1 MKTRYLLAIGCC
13 LCFLA
18 CEKVID
24 LVPQSQEPK
33 IVVDGS
39 IETGQPPVV
48 FATKSLDFFKTLTPD
63 LLSTIFA
70 RNARITVNDGAQTV
84 TLREYAIPSGIAG
97 RFVFVYSTDTSLPAA
112 QMTGVAGR
120 RYTLSINFEG
130 ENYTAVTTI
139 PLPEKKFD
147 SLWWQPAPRNPDTN
161 RVNVF
166 ARIADPP
173 GLGNYIRYFTSRN
186 DSAFLPGINSVFD
199 DNIVDGITYNIQV
212 FRGQSRNAEL
222 DVNEFGFFRRGDRVK
237 VKLTN
242 IDKATYDFWRTWEQ
256 NQQNTGNPFGV
267 PIKVLSN
274 ISNNALGIWAGYA
287 AQVDSLV
294 IPR

>member
-1 MKTRYLLAIGCC
+1 MKNGSILAVLCC
-13 LCFLA
+13 LTLMA

-24 LVPQSQEPK
+24 LVPESQDPK

-39 IETGQPPVV
+39 IETGQQPVV
-48 FATKSLDFFKTLTPD
+48 FVTKSLNFFKTLTPD
-63 LLSTIFA
+63 VLSTIFA
-70 RNARITVNDGAQTV
+70 RNARITVSDGNRSV

-97 RFVFVYSTDTSLPAA
+97 RFVFVYSTDTASPAA
-112 QMTGVAGR
+112 QMTGVEGR
-120 RYTLSINFEG
+120 RYTLNIEFEG
-130 ENYTAVTTI
+130 KNYTAVTTI
-139 PLPEKKFD
+139 PRLEKKMD
-147 SLWWQPAPRNPDTN
+147 SLWWLPAPRNPDTN

-166 ARIADPP
+166 ARITDPP

-199 DNIVDGITYNIQV
+199 DNIVDGITYDIQV
-212 FRGQSRNAEL
+212 FRGQSRNAGL
-222 DVNEFGFFRRGDRVK
+222 DVNEFGFFRRGDRVR
-237 VKLTN
+237 VKLAN

-274 ISNNALGIWAGYA
+274 ISNDALGIWAGYA
-287 AQVDSLV
+287 TQVKSLV

>member
-1 MKTRYLLAIGCC
+1 MKIGSILAVVCC
-13 LCFLA
+13 LSFWA

-24 LVPQSQEPK
+24 LVPESQDPK

-48 FATKSLDFFKTLTPD
+48 FVTESLNFFKTLTPD

-70 RNARITVNDGAQTV
+70 RNARITVSDGTRSV

-97 RFVFVYSTDTSLPAA
+97 RFVFVYSTDTALPAA

-120 RYTLSINFEG
+120 RYTLSIDFEG
-130 ENYTAVTTI
+130 KNYTAVTTI
-139 PLPEKKFD
+139 PRLDKKFD

-166 ARIADPP
+166 ARISDPP

-222 DVNEFGFFRRGDRVK
+222 DVNEFGFFRRGDRVR

-287 AQVDSLV
+287 TQVDSLV